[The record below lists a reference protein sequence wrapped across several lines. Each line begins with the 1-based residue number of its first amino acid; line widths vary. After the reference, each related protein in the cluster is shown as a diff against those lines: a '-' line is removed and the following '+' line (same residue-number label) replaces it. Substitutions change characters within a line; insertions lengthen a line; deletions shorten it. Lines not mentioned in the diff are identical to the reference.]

1 MRIKAPVFINGFSRG
16 GTNILLNLIASHPQ
30 VVLLNCET
38 HELFYGRGRDSILI
52 KAAKRAL
59 HSPIL
64 FAARQPLF
72 KHSLLE
78 ERNRVPSFI
87 FKYIDLMMSLN
98 KMKAMPR
105 DNPNYRD
112 GLTGQFGSRLLCK
125 NINGTVFLKDLFDQM
140 YANAK
145 FVGLIRNGLA
155 LCEGF
160 IRRGWDAAEFGR
172 LYRKVSEKMISDQA
186 SSENYRVIQF
196 EKLISDP
203 ENTIKSLYDFLELDL
218 PAIKKFRLQSKP
230 SMGTDGKRAQ
240 TFGSTFKEIR
250 WFTLDEIKSQFRTD
264 VNENQIRRLKE
275 TDKELFLKQTENAM
289 RFFGYIED

>member
-1 MRIKAPVFINGFSRG
+1 MRITSPVFINGFSRG

-38 HELFYGRGRDSILI
+38 HELFYGRGRDSIFI

-64 FAARQPLF
+64 IAARQSMF

-78 ERNRVPSFI
+78 ERNSVPSFI
-87 FKYIDLMMSLN
+87 LKYIDFMMSLN
-98 KMKAMPR
+98 KMRTRPG
-105 DNPNYRD
+105 DNPNYHE

-125 NINGTVFLKDLFDQM
+125 NINGTVFLKDLFEQM

-145 FVGLIRNGLA
+145 FVGLIRNGFA

-160 IRRGWDAAEFGR
+160 VRRGWDAAEFGR
-172 LYRKVSEKMISDQA
+172 LYRKVSEKMISDQT

-203 ENTIKSLYDFLELDL
+203 EKIINSLYDFLELDM
-218 PAIKKFRLQSKP
+218 PAAKKFRLQSKP
-230 SMGTDGKRAQ
+230 SMGTDGKREQ
-240 TFGSTFKEIR
+240 TFGSLFKEIR
-250 WFTLDEIKSQFRTD
+250 WFALTEIKSQFRPD
-264 VNENQIRRLKE
+264 VNENQIRRLKQ
-275 TDKELFLKQTENAM
+275 TDKELFLKQADKAM
-289 RFFGYIED
+289 RFFGYL